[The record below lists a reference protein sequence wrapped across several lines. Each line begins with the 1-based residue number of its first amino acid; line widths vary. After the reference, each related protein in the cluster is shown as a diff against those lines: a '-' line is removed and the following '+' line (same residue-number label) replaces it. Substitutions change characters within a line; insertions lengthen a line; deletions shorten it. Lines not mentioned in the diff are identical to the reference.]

1 MPTAFSYARFSSA
14 RQKRGSSLERQKAM
28 LANWLSLHP
37 EYSLSVETYQDLGK
51 SAWKGDH
58 IKEGGDFAKLLAAV
72 EEGVIKSGDAVL
84 VESIDRTG
92 RLPVLE
98 MLSTIVSPI
107 LRAGV
112 SIITLED
119 GIVFTEASLNEGG
132 HIYILVGKIQAAR
145 QYSDNLSRRLKG
157 SYDSR
162 RRQAAEEGK
171 TPKRHTPVWLTSEGV
186 VIDEVAEQIKVAFE
200 LYTSGLGKAVIA
212 KRMRESGIA
221 ALAKT
226 SGPGVEGWLR
236 NEAVIGRWNG
246 SEVYKPIIDQSLYH
260 LAQIEGERRKTAPT
274 AKTATHFYVGLVKC
288 GSCGGNF
295 IMRTIKGVQVSM
307 RCRKRQ
313 ELKGCDNKKVIP
325 KTVIDAV
332 YERTAKP
339 ATHRLVAKERSG
351 VNEKAIIA
359 GEAKIL
365 ELSKRIQA
373 MVTAFS
379 ASMIP
384 EVASQIESLNG
395 ERQDAERELALLKAT
410 VERPPNVFRVNGRV
424 EILERTDPQRL
435 AAMLR
440 SVGYTITI
448 YSDGRLTSS
457 ESESTYRYAGVDRK
471 EDKYKLMWGDTE
483 LLVSKVSYVDDGEDW
498 MHWESGKDGSET
510 SWDVNDLEA
519 MQSRWGF

>member
-14 RQKRGSSLERQKAM
+14 RQQKGSSLERQKTM
-28 LANWLSLHP
+28 VANWLLLHP
-37 EYSLSVETYQDLGK
+37 EYSLSVETYQDLAK
-51 SAWKGDH
+51 SGWKGEH
-58 IKEGGDFAKLLAAV
+58 IKEGGDFAKLLTAV
-72 EEGVIKSGDAVL
+72 QEGAIKKGDAVL
-84 VESIDRTG
+84 VEAIDRTG

-98 MLSTIVSPI
+98 MLSSIVSPI

-119 GIVFTEASLNEGG
+119 NLVFTEASLNEGG

-145 QYSDNLSRRLKG
+145 QYSDNLSRRLTA

-162 RRQAAEEGK
+162 RRLAKEGK
-171 TPKRHTPVWLTSEGV
+171 APKRNTPVWLTSKGD
-186 VIDEVAEQIKVAFE
+186 VIGEVAEQIKLAFE

-212 KRMRESGIA
+212 KRMRESGVP

-246 SEVYKPIIDQSLYH
+246 CEVYKPIVDLSRYQ
-260 LAQIEGERRKTAPT
+260 LAQIEGERRKTTPT

-325 KTVIDAV
+325 KVVIDAV
-332 YERTAKP
+332 YRYTSTP
-339 ATHRLVAKERSG
+339 AARKLVAHERRG

-359 GEAKIL
+359 AEAKVL
-365 ELSKRIQA
+365 ERTKEIEA
-373 MVTAFS
+373 MVLGFS
-379 ASMIP
+379 GAMAIP
-384 EVASQIESLNG
+384 EVAGRIQALHA
-395 ERQDAERELALLKAT
+395 EREAAERELALLKVT
-410 VERPPNVFRVNGRV
+410 VERPPTNWRVQGRV
-424 EILERTDPQRL
+424 DDLGRNDSQRL

-448 YSDGRLTSS
+448 HSDGRLCTS
-457 ESESTYRYAGVDRK
+457 ESETVYRYAGVNRR
-471 EDKYKLMWGDTE
+471 EDMYRLMAGSNQ
-483 LLVSKVSYVDDGEDW
+483 LLISKVPDEVFDEWWEPGEGDEVVSSEWDPDDLD
-498 MHWESGKDGSET
+498 
-510 SWDVNDLEA
+510 A
-519 MQSRWGF
+519 MRSLHG

>member
-14 RQKRGSSLERQKAM
+14 RQQKGSSLERQKTM
-28 LANWLSLHP
+28 VANWLLLHP
-37 EYSLSVETYQDLGK
+37 EYSLSVETYQDLAK
-51 SAWKGDH
+51 SGWKGEH
-58 IKEGGDFAKLLAAV
+58 IKEGGDFAKLLTAV
-72 EEGVIKSGDAVL
+72 QEGAIKKGDAVL
-84 VESIDRTG
+84 VEAIDRTG

-98 MLSTIVSPI
+98 MLSSIVSPI

-119 GIVFTEASLNEGG
+119 NLVFTEASLNEGG

-145 QYSDNLSRRLKG
+145 QYSDNLSRRLTA

-162 RRQAAEEGK
+162 RRLAKEGT
-171 TPKRHTPVWLTSEGV
+171 TPKRNTPVWLTSKGE
-186 VIDEVAEQIKVAFE
+186 VIQEIADQIKVAFE

-212 KRMRESGIA
+212 KRMRESGVP

-246 SEVYKPIIDQSLYH
+246 SEVYEPIVDLSRYQ

-325 KTVIDAV
+325 KVVIDAV
-332 YERTAKP
+332 YRYTSTP
-339 ATHRLVAKERSG
+339 AARKVVAHEHRG

-359 GEAKIL
+359 AEAKVL
-365 ELSKRIQA
+365 ELTKEIEAMVLAFSGTMAIPEVAGRIQA
-373 MVTAFS
+373 MHA
-379 ASMIP
+379 
-384 EVASQIESLNG
+384 
-395 ERQDAERELALLKAT
+395 EREAAERELALLKVT
-410 VERPPNVFRVNGRV
+410 VERSPTVWRVQGRV
-424 EILERTDPQRL
+424 DDLGRTDPQRL

-448 YSDGRLTSS
+448 HADGRLQSS
-457 ESESTYRYAGVDRK
+457 ESETVYRYAGVDRC
-471 EDKYKLMWGDTE
+471 EDMYRLVAGSNQ
-483 LLVSKVSYVDDGEDW
+483 LLISKVPEEEFDEWWEPGDGGEVV
-498 MHWESGKDGSET
+498 ESTYTE
-510 SWDVNDLEA
+510 EYE
-519 MQSRWGF
+519 

>member
-28 LANWLSLHP
+28 LASWLSQHS

-72 EEGVIKSGDAVL
+72 DEGVIKKGDAVL
-84 VESIDRTG
+84 VEAIDRTG

-162 RRQAAEEGK
+162 RRLAKDEGK
-171 TPKRHTPVWLTSEGV
+171 TPKRHTPVWLTSTGV
-186 VIDEVAEQIKVAFE
+186 LIPDIAEQIKLAFE

-212 KRMRESGIA
+212 KRMRESGVP

-246 SEVYKPIIDQSLYH
+246 SEVYEPIVDQSLYH
-260 LAQIEGERRKTAPT
+260 LAQIEGERRKTAPP

-295 IMRTIKGVQVSM
+295 IMRTIKGLQVSM

-325 KTVIDAV
+325 KVVIDAV
-332 YERTAKP
+332 YRYTSTP
-339 ATHRLVAKERSG
+339 AARKLVAHERRG

-359 GEAKIL
+359 AEAKVL
-365 ELSKRIQA
+365 ELTKEIDA
-373 MVTAFS
+373 MVLAFS
-379 ASMIP
+379 GAMAIP
-384 EVASQIESLNG
+384 EVAGRIKALHA
-395 ERQDAERELALLKAT
+395 EREAAERELALLKVT
-410 VERPPNVFRVNGRV
+410 VERPPTNWRVEGRV
-424 EILERTDPQRL
+424 DDLARNDSQRL

-440 SVGYTITI
+440 SVGYIITI
-448 YSDGRLTSS
+448 HSDGRLCTS
-457 ESESTYRYAGVDRK
+457 ESKTVYRYAGVDRR
-471 EDKYKLMWGDTE
+471 EDMYRLTAGSNQ
-483 LLVSKVSYVDDGEDW
+483 LLISKVPEEAFDEWWEPGEGEEVVSSEWDPDDLD
-498 MHWESGKDGSET
+498 
-510 SWDVNDLEA
+510 A
-519 MQSRWGF
+519 MRSLHG